1 MSDLFAYLTWRGDL
15 PISDAAPLNEVD
27 GMILARVAYF
37 PFELFN
43 WSSDYPLPELCQKI
57 SELPEETLKLPGDL
71 ELRKV
76 LSSSPRFSSCVF
88 SDFQKN
94 FDSKATEQ
102 FAAITI
108 HLNEREMCL
117 AFCGT
122 DATLV
127 GWKEDLNMSFMVCV
141 PSQGRALQYAEEI
154 MLKYPNKKVYMVGHS
169 KGGNLACYAGA
180 FLPTGLAQRVLRVC
194 SYDGPGFSDTVIQ
207 DPKMVRVR
215 SKVQLFMPQDSIVGR
230 IMNQIVEPVIIHS
243 TNESIYQHDVYS
255 WEVLGPKLVLS
266 PDGATD
272 FSTATGEAIKR
283 VLSMTDP
290 VQRKAVIDIVF
301 DFLGSSNAHTVAEVR
316 ESMSKNMLSYLKAL
330 QGLSSKQVGE
340 VMEVVSFFI
349 NAYASIFAKR
359 TTDQAKQN
367 AKTFWEQNVPEGAR
381 NVVEAAID
389 VASTIPIFQPKEAEK
404 EEASDETDPKAT
416 GATFIGKL
424 PSENTSEDVN
434 PSNDGAASDNINVS
448 NNTNFSADVDE
459 NATADVCPLD
469 KDHELPAK
477 QEVHKL
483 ASELLAHLSKPKSVE
498 ELLKTVAAEKASRAE
513 EKEEQTADDL
523 KAETPKAETQEAEAP
538 AATVTKNFSVTY
550 SNTITVD
557 DDTPTEETTT
567 ASAEN
572 AENHAGAEDHED
584 TASEVKKTLTEL
596 FEKLRETLGKD
607 DCQKDAA
614 ESEDTTTPEDMK
626 E

>member
-57 SELPEETLKLPGDL
+57 SELPEETMKLPGDL

-404 EEASDETDPKAT
+404 SADEDPNETEPKEA

-424 PSENTSEDVN
+424 SSENTSEEVN
-434 PSNDGAASDNINVS
+434 PSNDKAVSDNISVLDDTAS
-448 NNTNFSADVDE
+448 SADVDE
-459 NATADVCPLD
+459 NATADVCSLD

-513 EKEEQTADDL
+513 EAQTTETQNIAVQDVAQNTVSLNGVTADEEEQGQGN
-523 KAETPKAETQEAEAP
+523 E
-538 AATVTKNFSVTY
+538 
-550 SNTITVD
+550 
-557 DDTPTEETTT
+557 T
-567 ASAEN
+567 ASAET
-572 AENHAGAEDHED
+572 AERAADAEDHED

-596 FEKLRETLGKD
+596 FEKLREALGKGD
-607 DCQKDAA
+607 SQKDIA
-614 ESEDTTTPEDMK
+614 EPEDTTEAEAVALSEDTTSPKGITE
-626 E
+626 

>member
-1 MSDLFAYLTWRGDL
+1 MSDMFDYLTWRGDL
-15 PISDAAPLNEVD
+15 PLSDAVPLNEVD

-43 WSSDYPLPELCQKI
+43 WSSDYTFPELCQKV
-57 SELPEETLKLPGDL
+57 SDLPEDTLKLPGDL
-71 ELRKV
+71 ELRKI
-76 LSSSPRFSSCVF
+76 LSSSPRFSSCSF
-88 SDFQKN
+88 SDYQKN
-94 FDSKATEQ
+94 FDSKSTEQ

-108 HLNEREMCL
+108 HLNEQEMCL

-154 MLKYPNKKVYMVGHS
+154 MIKYPKKKVYMVGHS
-169 KGGNLACYAGA
+169 KGGNLACYAAA
-180 FLPTGLAQRVLRVC
+180 FLPNGLAQRVIRVY
-194 SYDGPGFSDTVIQ
+194 SYDGPGFPDTVIQ
-207 DPKMVRVR
+207 DPKMVRMR

-230 IMNQIVEPVIIHS
+230 IMNQIVEPVIVHS

-316 ESMSKNMLSYLKAL
+316 ETMSKNMLFYLKAL
-330 QGLSSKQVGE
+330 QGLSGKQVGE

-359 TTDQAKQN
+359 TTDQAKQS

-389 VASTIPIFQPKEAEK
+389 VASTIPIFQPKASENPSED
-404 EEASDETDPKAT
+404 ASDKADSKEP
-416 GATFIGKL
+416 GAEFIGET
-424 PSENTSEDVN
+424 PPEFT
-434 PSNDGAASDNINVS
+434 
-448 NNTNFSADVDE
+448 SADAGLPDNTE
-459 NATADVCPLD
+459 LFADAAEEATADACQED
-469 KDHELPAK
+469 KNQEAPAK
-477 QEVHKL
+477 HEAHKL
-483 ASELLAHLSKPKSVE
+483 ASELLSHLSKP
-498 ELLKTVAAEKASRAE
+498 
-513 EKEEQTADDL
+513 
-523 KAETPKAETQEAEAP
+523 
-538 AATVTKNFSVTY
+538 
-550 SNTITVD
+550 
-557 DDTPTEETTT
+557 
-567 ASAEN
+567 EN
-572 AENHAGAEDHED
+572 AEGSED
-584 TASEVKKTLTEL
+584 TASEFKKTLTEL

-607 DCQKDAA
+607 DGQKDSA
-614 ESEDTTTPEDMK
+614 ESEDTAAPEDATSPEGTK

>member
-1 MSDLFAYLTWRGDL
+1 MSDLFDYLTWRGDL
-15 PISDAAPLNEVD
+15 PFSKAVPLNEVD

-43 WSSDYPLPELCQKI
+43 WSSDYAFPDLCQKI

-76 LSSSPRFSSCVF
+76 LSSSPRFSSCSF
-88 SDFQKN
+88 SDYQKN
-94 FDSKATEQ
+94 FNSKATEQ

-108 HLNEREMCL
+108 HMNEKEMCL

-141 PSQGRALQYAEEI
+141 PSQGRALQYAEEMMI
-154 MLKYPNKKVYMVGHS
+154 KYPNKKVYMVGHS
-169 KGGNLACYAGA
+169 KGGNLACYAAA
-180 FLPTGLAQRVLRVC
+180 FLPTGLAQRVLRVY
-194 SYDGPGFSDTVIQ
+194 SYDGPGFPDTVIQ

-359 TTDQAKQN
+359 TTDQAKQS

-404 EEASDETDPKAT
+404 EEASDEAEPKTT
-416 GATFIGKL
+416 GAEFIGEL
-424 PSENTSEDVN
+424 PSDDTDIPEVEDAVEDLAMDAY
-434 PSNDGAASDNINVS
+434 P
-448 NNTNFSADVDE
+448 
-459 NATADVCPLD
+459 PD
-469 KDHELPAK
+469 KEQESPTK

-483 ASELLAHLSKPKSVE
+483 ASELLAHLNKPKNVEDSSV
-498 ELLKTVAAEKASRAE
+498 TVTGSFSSSVSLNNA
-513 EKEEQTADDL
+513 TADTD
-523 KAETPKAETQEAEAP
+523 
-538 AATVTKNFSVTY
+538 S
-550 SNTITVD
+550 
-557 DDTPTEETTT
+557 
-567 ASAEN
+567 
-572 AENHAGAEDHED
+572 
-584 TASEVKKTLTEL
+584 ASEVKKTLTEL
-596 FEKLRETLGKD
+596 FEKLREALGKD
-607 DCQKDAA
+607 DCQKDDCQKDNA
-614 ESEDTTTPEDMK
+614 ESEDTAEPE

>member
-1 MSDLFAYLTWRGDL
+1 MSDLFDYLTWRGDL
-15 PISDAAPLNEVD
+15 PFSKAVPLNEVD

-43 WSSDYPLPELCQKI
+43 WSSDYAFPDLCQKI

-76 LSSSPRFSSCVF
+76 LSSSPRFSSCSF
-88 SDFQKN
+88 SDYQKN
-94 FDSKATEQ
+94 FNSKATEQ

-108 HLNEREMCL
+108 HMNEKEMCL

-141 PSQGRALQYAEEI
+141 PSQGRALQYAEEMMI
-154 MLKYPNKKVYMVGHS
+154 KYPNKKVYMVGHS
-169 KGGNLACYAGA
+169 KGGNLACYAAA
-180 FLPTGLAQRVLRVC
+180 FLPTGLAQRVLRVY
-194 SYDGPGFSDTVIQ
+194 SYDGPGFPDTVIQ

-359 TTDQAKQN
+359 TTDQAKQS

-404 EEASDETDPKAT
+404 EEASDEAEPKTT
-416 GATFIGKL
+416 GAEFIGEL
-424 PSENTSEDVN
+424 PSDDTDVSEVEDAVE
-434 PSNDGAASDNINVS
+434 D
-448 NNTNFSADVDE
+448 SATD
-459 NATADVCPLD
+459 AYPPD
-469 KDHELPAK
+469 KEQESPAK

-483 ASELLAHLSKPKSVE
+483 ASELLAHLNKTKNVEDSSV
-498 ELLKTVAAEKASRAE
+498 TVTGSFSSSVSLNNATAE
-513 EKEEQTADDL
+513 E
-523 KAETPKAETQEAEAP
+523 
-538 AATVTKNFSVTY
+538 
-550 SNTITVD
+550 
-557 DDTPTEETTT
+557 DT
-567 ASAEN
+567 S
-572 AENHAGAEDHED
+572 
-584 TASEVKKTLTEL
+584 SEVKKTLTEL
-596 FEKLRETLGKD
+596 FEKLREALGKD
-607 DCQKDAA
+607 DCQKDDCQKDNA
-614 ESEDTTTPEDMK
+614 ELEDTAEPE

>member
-1 MSDLFAYLTWRGDL
+1 MSDMFDYLTWRGDL
-15 PISDAAPLNEVD
+15 PISDAVPLNEVD

-43 WSSDYPLPELCQKI
+43 WSSDYALPDLCQKV
-57 SELPEETLKLPGDL
+57 SALPEETLKLPGDL

-76 LSSSPRFSSCVF
+76 LSSSPRFSTCSF
-88 SDFQKN
+88 SDYQKN
-94 FDSKATEQ
+94 FDSKSTEQ

-108 HLNEREMCL
+108 HLNEQEMCL

-154 MLKYPNKKVYMVGHS
+154 MIKYPNKKVYMVGHS
-169 KGGNLACYAGA
+169 KGGNLACYAAA
-180 FLPTGLAQRVLRVC
+180 FLPTGLAQRVLRVY
-194 SYDGPGFSDTVIQ
+194 SYDGPGFPDTVIQ
-207 DPKMVRVR
+207 DPRMVRVR
-215 SKVQLFMPQDSIVGR
+215 NKVQLFMPQDSIVGR

-316 ESMSKNMLSYLKAL
+316 ETMSKNMLSYLKAL
-330 QGLSSKQVGE
+330 QGLPGKQVGE

-359 TTDQAKQN
+359 TTDQAKQS

-381 NVVEAAID
+381 NVVETAID
-389 VASTIPIFQPKEAEK
+389 VASTIPIFQPKESEKASEETSDEESEK
-404 EEASDETDPKAT
+404 ET
-416 GATFIGKL
+416 GAAFIG
-424 PSENTSEDVN
+424 ENPPEVTSADDNLSEDT
-434 PSNDGAASDNINVS
+434 AS
-448 NNTNFSADVDE
+448 SAD
-459 NATADVCPLD
+459 TA
-469 KDHELPAK
+469 EETASPAK

-513 EKEEQTADDL
+513 EKEEEKTDDL
-523 KAETPKAETQEAEAP
+523 NAGTPNAEAQEEKTQEAEAP
-538 AATVTKNFSVTY
+538 AATITKNFSVTY

-557 DDTPTEETTT
+557 DDSLTEDSAA
-567 ASAEN
+567 ASAET
-572 AENHAGAEDHED
+572 AED
-584 TASEVKKTLTEL
+584 TASEVKKTLTDL
-596 FEKLRETLGKD
+596 FEKLREALGKD
-607 DCQKDAA
+607 DCQKDTA
-614 ESEDTTTPEDMK
+614 ESEDPAPTENTTSPE
-626 E
+626 ERE

>member
-1 MSDLFAYLTWRGDL
+1 MSDLFDYLTWRGDL
-15 PISDAAPLNEVD
+15 PFSKAVPLNEVD

-43 WSSDYPLPELCQKI
+43 WSSDYAFPDLCQKI

-76 LSSSPRFSSCVF
+76 LSSSPRFSSCSF
-88 SDFQKN
+88 SDYQKN
-94 FDSKATEQ
+94 FNSKATEQ

-108 HLNEREMCL
+108 HMNEKEMCL

-141 PSQGRALQYAEEI
+141 PSQGRALQYAEEMMI
-154 MLKYPNKKVYMVGHS
+154 KYPNKKVYMVGHS
-169 KGGNLACYAGA
+169 KGGNLACYAAA
-180 FLPTGLAQRVLRVC
+180 FLPTGLAQRVLRVY
-194 SYDGPGFSDTVIQ
+194 SYDGPGFPDTVIQ

-349 NAYASIFAKR
+349 TAYASIFAKR
-359 TTDQAKQN
+359 TTDQAKQS

-404 EEASDETDPKAT
+404 EEASDEAEPKTT
-416 GATFIGKL
+416 GAEFIGEL
-424 PSENTSEDVN
+424 PSDDTDVSEVEDAVE
-434 PSNDGAASDNINVS
+434 D
-448 NNTNFSADVDE
+448 SATD
-459 NATADVCPLD
+459 AYPPD
-469 KDHELPAK
+469 KEQESPAK

-483 ASELLAHLSKPKSVE
+483 ASELLAHLNKTKNVEDSSV
-498 ELLKTVAAEKASRAE
+498 TVTGSFSSSVSLNNATAE
-513 EKEEQTADDL
+513 E
-523 KAETPKAETQEAEAP
+523 
-538 AATVTKNFSVTY
+538 
-550 SNTITVD
+550 
-557 DDTPTEETTT
+557 DT
-567 ASAEN
+567 S
-572 AENHAGAEDHED
+572 
-584 TASEVKKTLTEL
+584 SEVKKTLTEL
-596 FEKLRETLGKD
+596 FEKLREALGKD
-607 DCQKDAA
+607 DCQKDDCQKDNA
-614 ESEDTTTPEDMK
+614 ELEDTAEPE

>member
-1 MSDLFAYLTWRGDL
+1 MSDLFDYLTWRGDL
-15 PISDAAPLNEVD
+15 PFSKAVPLNEVD

-43 WSSDYPLPELCQKI
+43 WSSDYAFPDLCQKI

-76 LSSSPRFSSCVF
+76 LSSSPRFSSCSF
-88 SDFQKN
+88 SDYQKN
-94 FDSKATEQ
+94 FNSKATEQ

-108 HLNEREMCL
+108 HMNEKEMCL

-141 PSQGRALQYAEEI
+141 PSQGRALQYAEEMMI
-154 MLKYPNKKVYMVGHS
+154 KYPNKKVYMVGHS
-169 KGGNLACYAGA
+169 KGGNLACYAAA
-180 FLPTGLAQRVLRVC
+180 FLPTGLAQRVLRVY
-194 SYDGPGFSDTVIQ
+194 SYDGPGFPDTVIQ

-359 TTDQAKQN
+359 TTDQAKQS
-367 AKTFWEQNVPEGAR
+367 AKTFWEQNIPEGAR

-404 EEASDETDPKAT
+404 EEASDEAEPKTT
-416 GATFIGKL
+416 GAEFIGEL
-424 PSENTSEDVN
+424 PSDDTDVSEVEDAVE
-434 PSNDGAASDNINVS
+434 D
-448 NNTNFSADVDE
+448 SATD
-459 NATADVCPLD
+459 AYPPD
-469 KDHELPAK
+469 KEQESPAK

-483 ASELLAHLSKPKSVE
+483 ASELLAHLNKTKNVEDSSV
-498 ELLKTVAAEKASRAE
+498 TVTGSFSSSVSLNNATAE
-513 EKEEQTADDL
+513 E
-523 KAETPKAETQEAEAP
+523 
-538 AATVTKNFSVTY
+538 
-550 SNTITVD
+550 
-557 DDTPTEETTT
+557 DT
-567 ASAEN
+567 S
-572 AENHAGAEDHED
+572 
-584 TASEVKKTLTEL
+584 SEVKKTLTEL
-596 FEKLRETLGKD
+596 FEKLREALGKD
-607 DCQKDAA
+607 DCQKDDCQKDNA
-614 ESEDTTTPEDMK
+614 ELEDTAEPE

>member
-1 MSDLFAYLTWRGDL
+1 MSDLFDYLTWRGDL
-15 PISDAAPLNEVD
+15 PFSKAVPLNEVD

-43 WSSDYPLPELCQKI
+43 WSSDYAFPDLCQKI

-76 LSSSPRFSSCVF
+76 LSSSPRFSSCSF
-88 SDFQKN
+88 SDYQKN
-94 FDSKATEQ
+94 FNSKATEQ

-108 HLNEREMCL
+108 HMNEKEMCL

-141 PSQGRALQYAEEI
+141 PSQGRALQYAEEMMI
-154 MLKYPNKKVYMVGHS
+154 KYPNKKVYMVGHS
-169 KGGNLACYAGA
+169 KGGNLACYAAA
-180 FLPTGLAQRVLRVC
+180 FLPTGLAHRVLRVY
-194 SYDGPGFSDTVIQ
+194 SYDGPGFPDTVIQ

-359 TTDQAKQN
+359 TTDQAKQS

-404 EEASDETDPKAT
+404 EEASDEAEPKTT
-416 GATFIGKL
+416 GAEFIGEL
-424 PSENTSEDVN
+424 PSDDTDIPEVEDAVEDLAMDAY
-434 PSNDGAASDNINVS
+434 P
-448 NNTNFSADVDE
+448 
-459 NATADVCPLD
+459 PD
-469 KDHELPAK
+469 KEQESPTK

-483 ASELLAHLSKPKSVE
+483 ASELLAHLNKPKNVEDSSV
-498 ELLKTVAAEKASRAE
+498 TVTGSFSSSVSLNNA
-513 EKEEQTADDL
+513 TADTD
-523 KAETPKAETQEAEAP
+523 
-538 AATVTKNFSVTY
+538 S
-550 SNTITVD
+550 
-557 DDTPTEETTT
+557 
-567 ASAEN
+567 
-572 AENHAGAEDHED
+572 
-584 TASEVKKTLTEL
+584 ASEVKKTLTEL
-596 FEKLRETLGKD
+596 FEKLREALGKD
-607 DCQKDAA
+607 DCQKDDCQKDNA
-614 ESEDTTTPEDMK
+614 ESEDTVEPE

>member
-1 MSDLFAYLTWRGDL
+1 MSDLFDYLTWRGDL
-15 PISDAAPLNEVD
+15 PFSKAVPLNEVD

-43 WSSDYPLPELCQKI
+43 WSSDYAFPDLCQKI
-57 SELPEETLKLPGDL
+57 SELPEETLKLQGDL

-76 LSSSPRFSSCVF
+76 LSSSPRFSSCSF
-88 SDFQKN
+88 SDYQKN
-94 FDSKATEQ
+94 FNSKATEQ

-108 HLNEREMCL
+108 HLNEKEMCL

-141 PSQGRALQYAEEI
+141 PSQGRALQYAEEMMI
-154 MLKYPNKKVYMVGHS
+154 KYPNKKVYMVGHS
-169 KGGNLACYAGA
+169 KGGNLACYAAA
-180 FLPTGLAQRVLRVC
+180 FLPTGLAQRVLRVY

-359 TTDQAKQN
+359 TTDQAKQS

-389 VASTIPIFQPKEAEK
+389 VASTIPIFQPKESEK
-404 EEASDETDPKAT
+404 EVASDETEPKAT
-416 GATFIGKL
+416 GAEFIGEL
-424 PSENTSEDVN
+424 PSDDPDGSEDVAEI
-434 PSNDGAASDNINVS
+434 STAEDTTSDAV
-448 NNTNFSADVDE
+448 
-459 NATADVCPLD
+459 PLD
-469 KDHELPAK
+469 KEQVSPAK

-483 ASELLAHLSKPKSVE
+483 ASELLAHLNKPKNVEDPSV
-498 ELLKTVAAEKASRAE
+498 TVTGSFSSSVSLNNATAE
-513 EKEEQTADDL
+513 ED
-523 KAETPKAETQEAEAP
+523 P
-538 AATVTKNFSVTY
+538 S
-550 SNTITVD
+550 
-557 DDTPTEETTT
+557 
-567 ASAEN
+567 
-572 AENHAGAEDHED
+572 
-584 TASEVKKTLTEL
+584 SEVKKTLTDL
-596 FEKLRETLGKD
+596 FEKLREALNKD
-607 DCQKDAA
+607 DCQKGDCQKDNA
-614 ESEDTTTPEDMK
+614 ESEDTAEPE

>member
-1 MSDLFAYLTWRGDL
+1 MSDLFDYLTWRGDL
-15 PISDAAPLNEVD
+15 PFSKAVPLNEVD

-43 WSSDYPLPELCQKI
+43 WSSDYAFPDLCQKI

-76 LSSSPRFSSCVF
+76 LSSSPRFSSCSF
-88 SDFQKN
+88 SDYQKN
-94 FDSKATEQ
+94 FNSKATEQ

-108 HLNEREMCL
+108 HMNEKEMCL

-141 PSQGRALQYAEEI
+141 PSQGRALQYAEEMMI
-154 MLKYPNKKVYMVGHS
+154 KYPNKKVYMVGHS
-169 KGGNLACYAGA
+169 KGGNLACYAAA
-180 FLPTGLAQRVLRVC
+180 FLPTGLAQRVLRVY
-194 SYDGPGFSDTVIQ
+194 SYDGPGFPDTVIQ

-255 WEVLGPKLVLS
+255 WEVLGPKLILS

-359 TTDQAKQN
+359 TTDQAKQS

-404 EEASDETDPKAT
+404 EEASDEAEPKTT
-416 GATFIGKL
+416 GAEFIGEL
-424 PSENTSEDVN
+424 PSDDTDVSEVEDAVE
-434 PSNDGAASDNINVS
+434 D
-448 NNTNFSADVDE
+448 SATD
-459 NATADVCPLD
+459 AYPPD
-469 KDHELPAK
+469 KEQESPAK

-483 ASELLAHLSKPKSVE
+483 ASELLAHLNKTKNVEDSSV
-498 ELLKTVAAEKASRAE
+498 TVTGSFSSSVSLNNATAE
-513 EKEEQTADDL
+513 E
-523 KAETPKAETQEAEAP
+523 
-538 AATVTKNFSVTY
+538 
-550 SNTITVD
+550 
-557 DDTPTEETTT
+557 DT
-567 ASAEN
+567 S
-572 AENHAGAEDHED
+572 
-584 TASEVKKTLTEL
+584 SEVKKTLTEL
-596 FEKLRETLGKD
+596 FEKLREALGKD
-607 DCQKDAA
+607 DCQKDDCQKDNA
-614 ESEDTTTPEDMK
+614 ELEDTAEPE

>member
-1 MSDLFAYLTWRGDL
+1 MSDLFDYLTWRGDL
-15 PISDAAPLNEVD
+15 PFSKAVPLNEVD

-43 WSSDYPLPELCQKI
+43 WSSDYAFPDLCQKI

-76 LSSSPRFSSCVF
+76 LSSSPRFSSCSF
-88 SDFQKN
+88 SDYQKN
-94 FDSKATEQ
+94 FNSKATEQ

-108 HLNEREMCL
+108 HMNEKEMCL

-141 PSQGRALQYAEEI
+141 PSQGRALQYAEEMMI
-154 MLKYPNKKVYMVGHS
+154 KYPNKKVYMVGHS
-169 KGGNLACYAGA
+169 KGGNLACYAAA
-180 FLPTGLAQRVLRVC
+180 FLPTGLAQRVLRVY
-194 SYDGPGFSDTVIQ
+194 SYDGPGFPDTVIQ

-359 TTDQAKQN
+359 TTDQAKQS

-389 VASTIPIFQPKEAEK
+389 VASTIPIFQPKKAEK
-404 EEASDETDPKAT
+404 EEASDEAEPKTT
-416 GATFIGKL
+416 GAEFIGEL
-424 PSENTSEDVN
+424 PSDDTDVSEVEDAVE
-434 PSNDGAASDNINVS
+434 D
-448 NNTNFSADVDE
+448 SATD
-459 NATADVCPLD
+459 AYPPD
-469 KDHELPAK
+469 KEQESPAK

-483 ASELLAHLSKPKSVE
+483 ASELLAHLNKTKNVEDSSV
-498 ELLKTVAAEKASRAE
+498 TVTGSFSSSVSLNNATAE
-513 EKEEQTADDL
+513 E
-523 KAETPKAETQEAEAP
+523 
-538 AATVTKNFSVTY
+538 
-550 SNTITVD
+550 
-557 DDTPTEETTT
+557 DT
-567 ASAEN
+567 S
-572 AENHAGAEDHED
+572 
-584 TASEVKKTLTEL
+584 SEVKKTLTEL
-596 FEKLRETLGKD
+596 FEKLREALGKD
-607 DCQKDAA
+607 DCQKDDCQKDNA
-614 ESEDTTTPEDMK
+614 ELEDTAEPE

>member
-1 MSDLFAYLTWRGDL
+1 MSDLFDYLTWRGDL
-15 PISDAAPLNEVD
+15 PFSKAVPLNEVD

-43 WSSDYPLPELCQKI
+43 WSSDYAFPDLCQKI

-76 LSSSPRFSSCVF
+76 LSSSPRFSSCSF
-88 SDFQKN
+88 SDYQKN
-94 FDSKATEQ
+94 FNSKATEQ

-108 HLNEREMCL
+108 HMNEKEMCL

-141 PSQGRALQYAEEI
+141 PSQGRALQYAEEMMI
-154 MLKYPNKKVYMVGHS
+154 KYPNKKVYMVGHS
-169 KGGNLACYAGA
+169 KGGNLACYAAA
-180 FLPTGLAQRVLRVC
+180 FLPTGLAQRVLRVY
-194 SYDGPGFSDTVIQ
+194 SYDGPGFPDTVIQ

-255 WEVLGPKLVLS
+255 WEVLGPNLVLS

-316 ESMSKNMLSYLKAL
+316 KSMSKNMLSYLKAL

-359 TTDQAKQN
+359 TTDQAKQS

-404 EEASDETDPKAT
+404 EEASDEAEPKTT
-416 GATFIGKL
+416 GAEFIGEL
-424 PSENTSEDVN
+424 PSDDTDVSEVEDAVE
-434 PSNDGAASDNINVS
+434 D
-448 NNTNFSADVDE
+448 SATD
-459 NATADVCPLD
+459 AYPPD
-469 KDHELPAK
+469 KEQESPAK

-483 ASELLAHLSKPKSVE
+483 ASELLAHLNKTKNVEDSSV
-498 ELLKTVAAEKASRAE
+498 TVTGSFSSSVSLNNATAE
-513 EKEEQTADDL
+513 E
-523 KAETPKAETQEAEAP
+523 
-538 AATVTKNFSVTY
+538 
-550 SNTITVD
+550 
-557 DDTPTEETTT
+557 DT
-567 ASAEN
+567 S
-572 AENHAGAEDHED
+572 
-584 TASEVKKTLTEL
+584 SEVKKTLTEL
-596 FEKLRETLGKD
+596 FEKLREALGKD
-607 DCQKDAA
+607 DCQKDDCQKDNA
-614 ESEDTTTPEDMK
+614 ELEDTAEPE

>member
-1 MSDLFAYLTWRGDL
+1 MSDLFDYLTWRGDL
-15 PISDAAPLNEVD
+15 PFSKAVPLNEVD

-43 WSSDYPLPELCQKI
+43 WSSDYAFPDLCQKI

-76 LSSSPRFSSCVF
+76 LSSSPRFSSCSF
-88 SDFQKN
+88 SDYQKN
-94 FDSKATEQ
+94 FNSKATEQ

-108 HLNEREMCL
+108 HMNEKEMCL

-141 PSQGRALQYAEEI
+141 PSQGRALQYAEEMMI
-154 MLKYPNKKVYMVGHS
+154 KYPNKKVYMVGHS
-169 KGGNLACYAGA
+169 KGGNLACYAAA
-180 FLPTGLAQRVLRVC
+180 FLPTGLAQRVLRVY
-194 SYDGPGFSDTVIQ
+194 SYDGPGFPDTVIQ

-215 SKVQLFMPQDSIVGR
+215 SKVQLFMPRDSIVGR

-359 TTDQAKQN
+359 TTDQAKQS

-389 VASTIPIFQPKEAEK
+389 VASTIPIFQPKKAEK
-404 EEASDETDPKAT
+404 EEASDEAEPKTT
-416 GATFIGKL
+416 GAEFIGEL
-424 PSENTSEDVN
+424 PSDDTDVSEVEDAVE
-434 PSNDGAASDNINVS
+434 D
-448 NNTNFSADVDE
+448 SATD
-459 NATADVCPLD
+459 AYPPD
-469 KDHELPAK
+469 KEQESPAK

-483 ASELLAHLSKPKSVE
+483 ASELLAHLNKTKNVEDSSV
-498 ELLKTVAAEKASRAE
+498 TVTGSFSSSVSLNNATAE
-513 EKEEQTADDL
+513 E
-523 KAETPKAETQEAEAP
+523 
-538 AATVTKNFSVTY
+538 
-550 SNTITVD
+550 
-557 DDTPTEETTT
+557 DT
-567 ASAEN
+567 S
-572 AENHAGAEDHED
+572 
-584 TASEVKKTLTEL
+584 SEVKKTLTEL
-596 FEKLRETLGKD
+596 FEKLREALGKD
-607 DCQKDAA
+607 DCQKDDCQKDNA
-614 ESEDTTTPEDMK
+614 ELEDTAEPE

>member
-1 MSDLFAYLTWRGDL
+1 MSDLFDYLTWRGDL
-15 PISDAAPLNEVD
+15 PFSKAVPLNEVD

-43 WSSDYPLPELCQKI
+43 WSSDYAFPDLCQKI

-76 LSSSPRFSSCVF
+76 LSSSPRFSSCSF
-88 SDFQKN
+88 SDYQKN
-94 FDSKATEQ
+94 FNSKATEQ

-108 HLNEREMCL
+108 HMNEKEMCL

-141 PSQGRALQYAEEI
+141 PSQGRALQYAEETMI
-154 MLKYPNKKVYMVGHS
+154 KYPNKKVYMVGHS
-169 KGGNLACYAGA
+169 KGGNLACYAAA
-180 FLPTGLAQRVLRVC
+180 FLPTGLAHRVLRVY
-194 SYDGPGFSDTVIQ
+194 SYDGPGFPDTVIQ

-359 TTDQAKQN
+359 TTDQAKQS

-404 EEASDETDPKAT
+404 EEASDEAEPKTT
-416 GATFIGKL
+416 GAEFIGEL
-424 PSENTSEDVN
+424 PSDDTDIPEVEDAVEDLAMDAY
-434 PSNDGAASDNINVS
+434 P
-448 NNTNFSADVDE
+448 
-459 NATADVCPLD
+459 PD
-469 KDHELPAK
+469 KEQESPTK

-483 ASELLAHLSKPKSVE
+483 ASELLAHLNKPKNVEDSSV
-498 ELLKTVAAEKASRAE
+498 TVTGSFSSSVSLNNA
-513 EKEEQTADDL
+513 TADTD
-523 KAETPKAETQEAEAP
+523 
-538 AATVTKNFSVTY
+538 S
-550 SNTITVD
+550 
-557 DDTPTEETTT
+557 
-567 ASAEN
+567 
-572 AENHAGAEDHED
+572 
-584 TASEVKKTLTEL
+584 ASEVKKTLTEL
-596 FEKLRETLGKD
+596 FEKLREALGKD
-607 DCQKDAA
+607 DCQKDDCQKDNA
-614 ESEDTTTPEDMK
+614 ESEDTAEPE

>member
-1 MSDLFAYLTWRGDL
+1 MSDLFDYLTWRGDL
-15 PISDAAPLNEVD
+15 PFSKAVPLNEVD

-43 WSSDYPLPELCQKI
+43 WSSDYAFPDLCQKI

-76 LSSSPRFSSCVF
+76 LSSSPRFSSCSF
-88 SDFQKN
+88 SDYQKN
-94 FDSKATEQ
+94 FNSKATEQ

-108 HLNEREMCL
+108 HMNEKEMCL

-141 PSQGRALQYAEEI
+141 PSQGRALQYAEEMMI
-154 MLKYPNKKVYMVGHS
+154 KYPNKKVYMVGHS
-169 KGGNLACYAGA
+169 KGGNLACYAAA
-180 FLPTGLAQRVLRVC
+180 FLPTGLAQRVLRVY
-194 SYDGPGFSDTVIQ
+194 SYDGPGFPDTVIQ

-316 ESMSKNMLSYLKAL
+316 KSMSKNMLSYLKAL

-359 TTDQAKQN
+359 TTDQAKQS

-404 EEASDETDPKAT
+404 EEASDEAEPKTT
-416 GATFIGKL
+416 GAEFIGEL
-424 PSENTSEDVN
+424 PSDDTDVSEVEDAVE
-434 PSNDGAASDNINVS
+434 D
-448 NNTNFSADVDE
+448 SATD
-459 NATADVCPLD
+459 AYPPD
-469 KDHELPAK
+469 KEQESPAK

-483 ASELLAHLSKPKSVE
+483 ASELLAHLNKTKNVEDSSV
-498 ELLKTVAAEKASRAE
+498 TVTGSFSSSVSLNNATAE
-513 EKEEQTADDL
+513 E
-523 KAETPKAETQEAEAP
+523 
-538 AATVTKNFSVTY
+538 
-550 SNTITVD
+550 
-557 DDTPTEETTT
+557 DT
-567 ASAEN
+567 S
-572 AENHAGAEDHED
+572 
-584 TASEVKKTLTEL
+584 SEVKKTLTEL
-596 FEKLRETLGKD
+596 FEKLREALGKD
-607 DCQKDAA
+607 DCQKDDCQKDNA
-614 ESEDTTTPEDMK
+614 ELEDTAEPE

>member
-1 MSDLFAYLTWRGDL
+1 MSSMFDYLTWRGDL
-15 PISDAAPLNEVD
+15 PFSKAVPLNEVD

-43 WSSDYPLPELCQKI
+43 WSSDYAFPDLCQKI
-57 SELPEETLKLPGDL
+57 SELPEETLKLQGDL
-71 ELRKV
+71 ELRKE
-76 LSSSPRFSSCVF
+76 LSSSPRFSSCSF
-88 SDFQKN
+88 SDYQKN
-94 FDSKATEQ
+94 FNSKATEQ

-108 HLNEREMCL
+108 HLNEKEMCL

-154 MLKYPNKKVYMVGHS
+154 MNKYPNKKVYMVGHS
-169 KGGNLACYAGA
+169 KGGNLACYAAA
-180 FLPTGLAQRVLRVC
+180 FLPTGLAQRVLRVY
-194 SYDGPGFSDTVIQ
+194 SYDGPGFPDTVIQ

-215 SKVQLFMPQDSIVGR
+215 NKVQLFMPQDSIVGR

-330 QGLSSKQVGE
+330 QGLSGKQVGE

-359 TTDQAKQN
+359 TTEQAKQS

-381 NVVEAAID
+381 NVVETAID
-389 VASTIPIFQPKEAEK
+389 VASTIPIFQPKESETASEETSDEAATKEPGAEFIGETPSEFTSADEDLSDDTTLSADTA
-404 EEASDETDPKAT
+404 EEAT
-416 GATFIGKL
+416 
-424 PSENTSEDVN
+424 EDA
-434 PSNDGAASDNINVS
+434 GL
-448 NNTNFSADVDE
+448 ADKE
-459 NATADVCPLD
+459 
-469 KDHELPAK
+469 HESPAK

-498 ELLKTVAAEKASRAE
+498 ELLKNVAAEKASRAA
-513 EKEEQTADDL
+513 EKEEQPADDL
-523 KAETPKAETQEAEAP
+523 HAVAPEAGAQNAETQEADAP
-538 AATVTKNFSVTY
+538 AA
-550 SNTITVD
+550 
-557 DDTPTEETTT
+557 
-567 ASAEN
+567 ASAKD
-572 AENHAGAEDHED
+572 AESHAGAEDSEDTED

-596 FEKLRETLGKD
+596 FEKLREALGKD

-614 ESEDTTTPEDMK
+614 ESEDTTTAEDATSPEGT
-626 E
+626 EE